1 MDNGETVKKRERLL
15 SIEEAGP
22 PGIYRIDWKLRDAT
36 QFGFWLRF
44 NDRDGGPTIESE
56 EAGPAGAHDGR
67 HSGSRL
73 QNLPFAQRRAR

>member
-1 MDNGETVKKRERLL
+1 MDNGETVKKRERLF

-22 PGIYRIDWKLRDAT
+22 SGIHWIDWKLRDAP

-44 NDRDGGPTIESE
+44 YDRDGGPTNEGE

-67 HSGSRL
+67 HPGSRL
-73 QNLPFAQRRAR
+73 QNLPFAQRRAW